1 MAVCNALERAARRL
15 AWTGKVSLLGGL
27 WLGELAIWENNST
40 ENRVLQETC
49 GPRAATDGC
58 SGLFVI
64 RVLEVRVVTPMKP
77 RIATVA
83 LEMSVTLQ
91 SFPGSMPLKCPN
103 AGDSGVGIFQSLTCT

>member
-1 MAVCNALERAARRL
+1 MKTMFFRRPVGPGQPLMVAAIM
-15 AWTGKVSLLGGL
+15 GF
-27 WLGELAIWENNST
+27 
-40 ENRVLQETC
+40 C
-49 GPRAATDGC
+49 GF

-91 SFPGSMPLKCPN
+91 SFTGSMPLKCPN
-103 AGDSGVGIFQSLTCT
+103 AGVSGVGIFQSLTST